1 MDRVLTAVMN
11 DNYIIALFLNIA
23 VADSI
28 VIMICS
34 SKWKENFCTLTI
46 YIYFYG
52 INVTLS
58 PCHHPIESLT
68 YQT

>member
-28 VIMICS
+28 VIMICL
-34 SKWKENFCTLTI
+34 SKWKENFCTLFI
-46 YIYFYG
+46 IFG

-58 PCHHPIESLT
+58 PCHHPIESLI

>member
-34 SKWKENFCTLTI
+34 SKWKDNFCT
-46 YIYFYG
+46 
-52 INVTLS
+52 V
-58 PCHHPIESLT
+58 H
-68 YQT
+68 